1 MNNRYALPLAI
12 IGLMFFIVGFA
23 IGINSYLVPLLQS
36 TLEVSSGESYM
47 LIASTFCAFMFFS
60 YPAAK
65 VIGKIGYKKT
75 MSLSFFLHS
84 EHCPSSGNQPLCD
97 NPRANGERS
106 A

>member
-47 LIASTFCAFMFFS
+47 PVS
-60 YPAAK
+60 Y
-65 VIGKIGYKKT
+65 T
-75 MSLSFFLHS
+75 HL
-84 EHCPSSGNQPLCD
+84 
-97 NPRANGERS
+97 RAHET
-106 A
+106 